1 MLTSKKNKENAA
13 VESSGFNVL
22 NEGTVIKGD
31 IESKGDVRIDG
42 VVVGSIKTAGKLV
55 LGKSGR
61 IEGNVFANSC
71 DINGKVEGNLKVSD
85 ILFIKA
91 TGLINGD
98 IQTGKLVVESGGKFN
113 GQCSMGGATA
123 SIENRKPENKQQ
135 GAA

>member
-1 MLTSKKNKENAA
+1 MLTGKKNKENAPS
-13 VESSGFNVL
+13 ESTGFNVL
-22 NEGTVIKGD
+22 NEGTTVKGD
-31 IESKGDVRIDG
+31 IESKGDIRIDG
-42 VVVGSIKTAGKLV
+42 VVIGSVTTSSKLV

-61 IEGNVFANSC
+61 IDGNIFASSC

-85 ILFIKA
+85 ILFIKT

-123 SIENRKPENKQQ
+123 SIESRKSENKQ